1 MWEVSISATD
11 FHIKSTRD
19 EGGECTLLRQKITGH
34 RRQKNNSLFLVF
46 PVRNS
51 NSSIFSLLFYCSNYF
66 IFAVICIA
74 RRRTSVII
82 CCISRH
88 KMGNTNPRQD

>member
-1 MWEVSISATD
+1 MWEGSISATD
-11 FHIKSTRD
+11 FHISQL
-19 EGGECTLLRQKITGH
+19 GMMAGECTLLRQKITGH

-66 IFAVICIA
+66 IFAVISIA

-88 KMGNTNPRQD
+88 QMGNTNPRQD